1 MICLFGALVVGT
13 ALASCAGQTPPP
25 APAVETPAAIVEAPE
40 PAPPAPKAAIGTFGF
55 DTAGMDR
62 SVQPGDD
69 FYEYSNGTW
78 AKNTTIPSDKSNYG
92 MFTGLADLSQQRV
105 RDLLEATKDD
115 PNSKIGTAYLSFLDE
130 FSGRGQRAR
139 SDRAVAQPDSRPQ
152 GADGLCRAQCPSGPQ
167 WRAGTVR
174 GRGRPG

>member
-1 MICLFGALVVGT
+1 MIRLFGALVVGT

-115 PNSKIGTAYLSFLDE
+115 PNSKIGTE
-130 FSGRGQRAR
+130 
-139 SDRAVAQPDSRPQ
+139 DSTT
-152 GADGLCRAQCPSGPQ
+152 DD
-167 WRAGTVR
+167 TDNI
-174 GRGRPG
+174 